1 MDSENPSQTPQSIST
16 PEENKT
22 SRDFDGEKQDSPEFW
37 QMFLILYLPFLILG
51 VAVVIVVFFL

>member
-1 MDSENPSQTPQSIST
+1 MDSKNPYEAPLPLKDKDSDQEINGFQGENQNSL
-16 PEENKT
+16 
-22 SRDFDGEKQDSPEFW
+22 EFY